1 MSGDEY
7 IALLLERQAENP
19 LAMTTLSTHDT
30 KRSEDTRTRI
40 SVLSEIAEEWTEML
54 RQLETLAPIGDPTFA
69 PLLWQ
74 SLIGAWPISR
84 ERAHAYAEKA
94 SREADLSTHWTA
106 PDEEFEARM
115 HAAVDA
121 AFDDAGVAELI
132 GTLVTRIQKAGWSNS
147 IGLKLLQ
154 LTMPGVP
161 DVYQG
166 TEFWDTSLVDPDN
179 RREVDYEARREVL
192 TGLAFGAL
200 PHVGPDAHAK
210 LLVVTRA
217 LKLRRDRPE
226 LFTGYTPIAASGEH
240 SNHVF
245 GFDRGGAITLITR
258 LSHGLAQHGWGNAS
272 IDIPAGTWTCALTGL
287 TLTGGTVPV
296 ADVFSTFPA
305 ALLVQ
310 EDAA

>member
-1 MSGDEY
+1 M
-7 IALLLERQAENP
+7 
-19 LAMTTLSTHDT
+19 
-30 KRSEDTRTRI
+30 
-40 SVLSEIAEEWTEML
+40 LSELPEEWTATL
-54 RQLETLAPIGDPTFA
+54 AKLEELAPIKDPSFA

-74 SLIGAWPISR
+74 SLIGAWPLSR
-84 ERAHAYAEKA
+84 ERAHASAEKA

-106 PDEEFEARM
+106 PDEDFERGL

-121 AFDDAGVAELI
+121 AFDDDSVVALI
-132 GTLVTRIQKAGWSNS
+132 EGLVERIQQAGWSNS

-179 RREVDYEARREVL
+179 RREVDYDARRKVL
-192 TGLAFGAL
+192 TDLAFGAL
-200 PHVGPDAHAK
+200 PRLGADAHAK
-210 LLVVTRA
+210 LLVVSRA

-226 LFTGYTPIAASGEH
+226 LFTGYAAVQGSGDAA
-240 SNHVF
+240 NHVF

-258 LSHGLAQHGWGNAS
+258 LPHGLAQHGWGDATVEL
-272 IDIPAGTWTCALTGL
+272 PAGTYTCALTGASVS
-287 TLTGGTVPV
+287 GGSVRA
-296 ADVFSTFPA
+296 ADLFATFPA